1 VTDNSPDG
9 KLFSHYEQAGEE
21 PPVLEKT
28 YLSTNILARMLW
40 QRRAREIFRL
50 LLPLVKKGDTVI
62 DIGCGGGWYSKRFA
76 EEGARVI
83 ATDIASG
90 YVRQTRAYCRDVES
104 VAVVQCDA
112 ANLPFADKSASVVI
126 ISEVLEHLVSPEQ
139 AVADIKRVLKNGG
152 EVLMSVPSMLN
163 IELAARLMAKMRGE
177 FYEHLQSYT
186 PWSFRRFASNNGFRV
201 RHFGTCLFLPIP
213 WGRLHSRIKAI
224 EKVYNFTENII
235 AFVPGVNRLGR
246 TIIILAQVE

>member
-1 VTDNSPDG
+1 
-9 KLFSHYEQAGEE
+9 
-21 PPVLEKT
+21 
-28 YLSTNILARMLW
+28 
-40 QRRAREIFRL
+40 
-50 LLPLVKKGDTVI
+50 VKKGDTVI